1 MALQFQ
7 RNAKLYV
14 ELTSSHGG
22 VTSPPFIWQIPVLE
36 GFTFSQAINTSEIT
50 VNEAGNTSRRGRL
63 LFNDSLAPV
72 EWSFSTYARP
82 HLSSSLSPNTVHAV
96 EEALWA
102 MFIGVGMYDGSDN
115 WDNGDQVSP
124 QISPITH
131 AAATS
136 TIDFSASNVAAMSDN
151 WNLYFAFEET
161 GNNQVYKASRAAVN
175 SATIDFDID
184 GIATIQWSGFA
195 RTLEDYSLANSPADS
210 ITANYTEAITG
221 TSNFIRN
228 RLTDITLVRNDVSPE
243 DTYNVVA
250 TGGSI
255 TFENNITYLTP
266 EELGIV
272 NNPLANVTGAR
283 SVSGNI
289 TCYLDNNQSDSKSGE
304 LFADL
309 VADTDDTRNVFDL
322 DIHVGGNGNK
332 PGVQFSLP
340 TAHLEIPSIN
350 LEDLLTLDIGFQG
363 QPSDGDIDNT
373 DEATIV
379 YHAE

>member
-1 MALQFQ
+1 MYLINHYLQYLSIK
-7 RNAKLYV
+7 NKLNV
-14 ELTSSHGG
+14 
-22 VTSPPFIWQIPVLE
+22 
-36 GFTFSQAINTSEIT
+36 
-50 VNEAGNTSRRGRL
+50 
-63 LFNDSLAPV
+63 
-72 EWSFSTYARP
+72 
-82 HLSSSLSPNTVHAV
+82 
-96 EEALWA
+96 
-102 MFIGVGMYDGSDN
+102 DN
-115 WDNGDQVSP
+115 YW
-124 QISPITH
+124 T
-131 AAATS
+131 
-136 TIDFSASNVAAMSDN
+136 
-151 WNLYFAFEET
+151 FEET

-289 TCYLDNNQSDSKSGE
+289 TCYLDNNQTDSKSGE

-350 LEDLLTLDIGFQG
+350 LEDLLTLDIGFHG

-373 DEATIV
+373 DEATII